1 MQTKHSSVPEKGNS
15 TKKKILLI
23 TVMLIACLILGAIAV
38 TAVMKP
44 KVTGVKSLAA
54 ANIKAQSKVKSY
66 HMDGDV
72 DMDISLDNEEYQ
84 SIMEKLNLKIPVKMT
99 LSADAG
105 SETAHVIA
113 DASVIIL
120 GESIPLQ
127 TSESYLDMK
136 NRAVYSKT
144 GDSPQ
149 WKKSGKQAEQLG
161 FRELVGGIA
170 VIGKTVLENAAYNET
185 EEFYTLTIPAE
196 KTGDLIK
203 DLHLLDRVD
212 LGIADIR
219 DITVEDGEILYN
231 VDKTTL
237 LVSSVELKDVDCRG
251 KGTYED
257 ASVDLKFLINGSFM
271 FSRYNEL
278 EESEYMIPAEV
289 TESQTDGD

>member
-1 MQTKHSSVPEKGNS
+1 MKHSSVPEKGNS

-23 TVMLIACLILGAIAV
+23 IVMLIACLILGAIAV
-38 TAVMKP
+38 SAVMKP

-54 ANIKAQSKVKSY
+54 ANLKAQSKVKSY

-105 SETAHVIA
+105 SETAHVIT

-144 GDSPQ
+144 GDPPK

-170 VIGKTVLENAAYNET
+170 IIGKTVLENAAYNET

-196 KTGDLIK
+196 KAGDLIK

-219 DITVEDGEILYN
+219 DITVEGGEILYN

-237 LVSSVELKDVDCRG
+237 LVSSVELKEVDCRG
-251 KGTYED
+251 KGTYENK
-257 ASVDLKFLINGSFM
+257 SVDLKFLINGSFL

-278 EESEYMIPAEV
+278 EESEYTIPAEV
-289 TESQTDGD
+289 TEQ

>member
-1 MQTKHSSVPEKGNS
+1 
-15 TKKKILLI
+15 
-23 TVMLIACLILGAIAV
+23 
-38 TAVMKP
+38 
-44 KVTGVKSLAA
+44 
-54 ANIKAQSKVKSY
+54 
-66 HMDGDV
+66 
-72 DMDISLDNEEYQ
+72 
-84 SIMEKLNLKIPVKMT
+84 MT

-105 SETAHVIA
+105 SETAHVIT

-144 GDSPQ
+144 GDPPK

-170 VIGKTVLENAAYNET
+170 IIGKTVLENAAYNET

-196 KTGDLIK
+196 KAGDLIK

-219 DITVEDGEILYN
+219 DITVEGGEILYN

-237 LVSSVELKDVDCRG
+237 LVSSVELKEVDCRG
-251 KGTYED
+251 KGTYENK
-257 ASVDLKFLINGSFM
+257 SVDLKFLISGSFL

-278 EESEYMIPAEV
+278 EESEYTIPAEV
-289 TESQTDGD
+289 TEQ

>member
-1 MQTKHSSVPEKGNS
+1 MKHSSVPEKGNN

-23 TVMLIACLILGAIAV
+23 TVMLIACLILGVIAV
-38 TAVMKP
+38 SAVMKP
-44 KVTGVKSLAA
+44 KVTGVKSLAT

-72 DMDISLDNEEYQ
+72 NMDISLDNEEYQ

-144 GDSPQ
+144 GDPPK

-170 VIGKTVLENAAYNET
+170 IIGKTVLENAAYNET

-196 KTGDLIK
+196 KAGDLIK

-237 LVSSVELKDVDCRG
+237 LVSSVELKEVDCRG
-251 KGTYED
+251 KGTYENK
-257 ASVDLKFLINGSFM
+257 SVDLKFLINGSFL

>member
-1 MQTKHSSVPEKGNS
+1 MQMKHSSVPEKGNS

-23 TVMLIACLILGAIAV
+23 IVMLIACLILGAIAV
-38 TAVMKP
+38 SAVMKP

-54 ANIKAQSKVKSY
+54 ANLKAQSKVKSY

-105 SETAHVIA
+105 SETAHVIT

-144 GDSPQ
+144 GDPPK

-170 VIGKTVLENAAYNET
+170 IIGKTVLENAAYNET

-196 KTGDLIK
+196 KAGDLIK

-219 DITVEDGEILYN
+219 DITVEGGEILYN

-237 LVSSVELKDVDCRG
+237 LVSSVELKEVDCRG
-251 KGTYED
+251 KGTYENK
-257 ASVDLKFLINGSFM
+257 SVDLKFLISGSFL

-278 EESEYMIPAEV
+278 EESEYTIPAEV
-289 TESQTDGD
+289 TE

>member
-1 MQTKHSSVPEKGNS
+1 MQMKHSSVPEKGNS

-105 SETAHVIA
+105 SETAHVIT

-136 NRAVYSKT
+136 NRAVYTKT
-144 GDSPQ
+144 GDPPK

-170 VIGKTVLENAAYNET
+170 IIGKTVLENATYNET
-185 EEFYTLTIPAE
+185 DEFYTLTIPAE

-251 KGTYED
+251 KGTYENN
-257 ASVDLKFLINGSFM
+257 SVDLKFLINGSFL
-271 FSRYNEL
+271 FSRYNKL
-278 EESEYMIPAEV
+278 EESEYTIPAEV
-289 TESQTDGD
+289 TEQ

>member
-1 MQTKHSSVPEKGNS
+1 MQMKHSSVPEKGNS

-23 TVMLIACLILGAIAV
+23 IVMLIACLILGVIAV
-38 TAVMKP
+38 SAVMKP

-54 ANIKAQSKVKSY
+54 ANLKAQSKVKSY

-105 SETAHVIA
+105 SETAHVIT

-144 GDSPQ
+144 GDPPK

-170 VIGKTVLENAAYNET
+170 IIGKTVLENAAYNET

-196 KTGDLIK
+196 KAGDLIK

-219 DITVEDGEILYN
+219 DITVEGGEILYN

-237 LVSSVELKDVDCRG
+237 LVSSVELKEVDCRG
-251 KGTYED
+251 KGTYENK
-257 ASVDLKFLINGSFM
+257 SVDLKFLINGSFL

-278 EESEYMIPAEV
+278 EESEYTIPAEV
-289 TESQTDGD
+289 TE